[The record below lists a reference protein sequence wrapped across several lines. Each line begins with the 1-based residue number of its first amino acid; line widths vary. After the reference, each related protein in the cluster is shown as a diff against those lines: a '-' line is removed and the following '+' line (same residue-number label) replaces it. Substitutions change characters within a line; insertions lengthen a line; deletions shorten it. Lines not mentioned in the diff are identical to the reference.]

1 MNKKEASHIWQ
12 CINNLVSTQS
22 KTKMLRLIHFDV
34 YCGKI
39 MKKIGLTGNDTCIRC
54 LEKET
59 IKHLM
64 MDCPNTQEIWWT
76 INVNTNEI
84 NAILGINLSREKLE
98 IRADLL

>member
-1 MNKKEASHIWQ
+1 
-12 CINNLVSTQS
+12 
-22 KTKMLRLIHFDV
+22 
-34 YCGKI
+34 
-39 MKKIGLTGNDTCIRC
+39 
-54 LEKET
+54 
-59 IKHLM
+59 M